1 MTAMGPS
8 KTFASAFVFL
18 TILDALWIGEAQ
30 PCENFLASLVTP
42 SALHHVNGAAVT
54 LSGVNFH
61 PSRVSTGLEDE
72 KSTLENGVRE
82 RLASDVAI
90 CTFGAPNDSESF
102 SKGVKIGEWSL
113 ACSLPSKI
121 GTGFVNVGIGSASRS
136 DARFLFG
143 PEFLVNLLAK
153 PVLYNVVGPTFRA
166 RGDVLQVA
174 GSGMIVL
181 EASIASPG
189 HPTFCGWCF
198 ANTERVVEASK
209 PRGGSFGA
217 FVSSAL
223 RSCEVPTL
231 LGVVALQARATVDSS
246 VLAYRELSDTCTTGP
261 IFTIVDPPHVL
272 SVEPAM
278 TNSKGGELL
287 HIETSD
293 LSLSSNLSAV
303 KNYRSYYKAYK
314 SYYRPLIRIGTFWVE
329 AAIQHS
335 KCSNRGQLLNVVA
348 PAQKS
353 TSFSEVDFAISNNFF
368 GSGIRHHGQGDEAAS
383 STVVSSNPLGHAKL
397 TYPLQEN
404 IHLHGLSLD
413 DLSERHHYIS
423 LASHQ
428 NANIILT
435 TLSKIA
441 SVAKIRQL
449 ITASGPKGGGGM
461 VWVTGTSLQAIS
473 QGGGGMLWYCSFSNI
488 GITVFFVSS
497 GLVVCEAPSSEMLPK
512 NATSVPFGLFHKN
525 HTITASTT
533 YSYMPKFNILE
544 WWPGSG
550 SAYGGTRVVILSF
563 RNGQATVS
571 CRFGTVTVIGFF
583 ADAEASVVCV
593 SPAMNAGFVDLMIGG
608 FYGAVH
614 VSGFGEAV
622 GSVGT
627 GSSSQF
633 HYFNNFD

>member
-1 MTAMGPS
+1 M
-8 KTFASAFVFL
+8 
-18 TILDALWIGEAQ
+18 
-30 PCENFLASLVTP
+30 
-42 SALHHVNGAAVT
+42 
-54 LSGVNFH
+54 
-61 PSRVSTGLEDE
+61 
-72 KSTLENGVRE
+72 
-82 RLASDVAI
+82 
-90 CTFGAPNDSESF
+90 
-102 SKGVKIGEWSL
+102 
-113 ACSLPSKI
+113 
-121 GTGFVNVGIGSASRS
+121 
-136 DARFLFG
+136 
-143 PEFLVNLLAK
+143 NLLAQ

-209 PRGGSFGA
+209 PRGRSFGA

-231 LGVVALQARATVDSS
+231 LGAVALQARATVDSS
-246 VLAYRELSDTCTTGP
+246 VLAYGEVSDTCTTGP
-261 IFTIVDPPHVL
+261 IFTIIDPPHVL
-272 SVEPAM
+272 SVEPAT

-293 LSLSSNLSAV
+293 LSLSSILSAV
-303 KNYRSYYKAYK
+303 ENYRSYYKAYK

-329 AAIQHS
+329 AAVQDS
-335 KCSNRGQLLNVVA
+335 KCSNRGQLLKVVT

-383 STVVSSNPLGHAKL
+383 STVVYSNPLGHTTL
-397 TYPLQEN
+397 TYPLQGN
-404 IHLHGLSLD
+404 IHLNGLSLD

-488 GITVFFVSS
+488 GIAVVFVSS
-497 GLVVCEAPSSEMLPK
+497 GLVVCEAPSSEILSK

-533 YSYMPKFNILE
+533 YSYMTNFNILE

-563 RNGQATVS
+563 RNGRATVS
-571 CRFGTVTVIGFF
+571 CRFGTVMVIGFI
-583 ADAEASVVCV
+583 ADAETSAVCV
-593 SPAMNAGFVDLMIGG
+593 SPAMNAGLVDFMIGS

-614 VSGFGEAV
+614 VSGFGKAV